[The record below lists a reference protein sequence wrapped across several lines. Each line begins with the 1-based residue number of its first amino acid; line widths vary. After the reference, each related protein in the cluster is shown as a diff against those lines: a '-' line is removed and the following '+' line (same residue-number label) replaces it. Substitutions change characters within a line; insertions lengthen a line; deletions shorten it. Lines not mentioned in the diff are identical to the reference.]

1 MKDKEYPPSEGT
13 AAKEAIAD
21 DRAFLEAMRD
31 VARRDPVAEPP
42 SRPKPPALARFT
54 RMDQQDVLRESLLP
68 VDDPALLD
76 TGEELGFR
84 RPGVPETVLRKLRRG
99 QFVVDDEIDLH
110 GLSAPRA
117 RDALRH
123 FLKEATDRRLRCV
136 RVVHGKGRRSGP
148 RGPVLKH
155 VVNGWLCRSNAVM
168 AFASTRPVDG
178 GTGAVYVLLRR
189 G

>member
-1 MKDKEYPPSEGT
+1 MKDKEYPSGQSS
-13 AAKEAIAD
+13 AADEPNAD
-21 DRAFLEAMRD
+21 DRVFLEAMRN
-31 VARRDPVAEPP
+31 VARRNPVADPP
-42 SRPKPPALARFT
+42 SRPKPPPLARFT

-68 VDDPALLD
+68 VDDPAMLD

-84 RPGVPETVLRKLRRG
+84 RPGVPETLLRKLRRG

-117 RDALRH
+117 RDALRN
-123 FLKEATDRRLRCV
+123 FLNEATDRRMRCV

-155 VVNGWLCRSNAVM
+155 VVNGWLRRSNAVM
-168 AFASTRPVDG
+168 AFASARPVDG